1 MLTTRLAGM
10 RVAAVRGPG
19 HGRVERLE
27 MFDELEE
34 WRLILG
40 HYCLATAV
48 KDPAGLLD
56 TSAFPFPADPE
67 VD

>member
-1 MLTTRLAGM
+1 
-10 RVAAVRGPG
+10 
-19 HGRVERLE
+19 

-48 KDPAGLLD
+48 KDPAGILD
-56 TSAFPFPADPE
+56 TSGFPFPADPE
-67 VD
+67 LE